1 MDKKRTILT
10 VVEALSGVLSVIAL
24 IGNLIVDTKEAKQ
37 IGCDENAEH

>member
-37 IGCDENAEH
+37 IGCDENAER